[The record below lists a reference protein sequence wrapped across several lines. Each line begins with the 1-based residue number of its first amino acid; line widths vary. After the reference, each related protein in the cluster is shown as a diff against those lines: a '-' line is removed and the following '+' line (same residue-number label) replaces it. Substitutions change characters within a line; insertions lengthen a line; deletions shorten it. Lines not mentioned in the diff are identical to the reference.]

1 MASKVFL
8 DANVLLDLTLKR
20 ADYDSAKEIMS
31 MAIQGRIHALV
42 TPSIIH
48 ILGYW
53 LTKAYD
59 HAKAKEIILALLNDV
74 TCIDILHEHVINA
87 LHSPIRDIEDALQYY
102 AALHYRVDYFI
113 SRDKQLKKDAISVL
127 PIYSPEEFL
136 KEVRASL

>member
-20 ADYDSAKEIMS
+20 ADYDAAKEIMS
-31 MAIQGRIHALV
+31 MAIQGRIQALI

-59 HAKAKEIILALLNDV
+59 QAKAKEIILALLNDIS
-74 TCIDILHEHVINA
+74 CIDISHEQVINA

-113 SRDKQLKKDAISVL
+113 SRDRQLKKDAISIL
-127 PIYSPEEFL
+127 PVYSPEEFL
-136 KEVRASL
+136 KEMKDL